1 MLFGSYVLFIQCQRV
16 SLSSS
21 EVAQVGKPRH
31 IHLSREVLEAA
42 APQPVLGA
50 KPLASGVAISQF
62 SRNHVC

>member
-21 EVAQVGKPRH
+21 EVAQVRKPRH
-31 IHLSREVLEAA
+31 IHLRREVLEAA

-50 KPLASGVAISQF
+50 KPLASRVAISQF